1 MPTSDTCAA
10 KVIVTALAAALAAGG
25 AAAQESQLDTILA
38 RVGARIEDFYKRAQ
52 SLMCLEKVTA
62 QAITNDLSAAG
73 FARVLEYDLRVEL
86 ASIDD
91 PDGSDANFVRELRK
105 VNGRV
110 PRARDLND
118 RNSCLDPNPLTPEP
132 LSFLLRKNRAEYM
145 FTWAGFGKG
154 RDQNTIMIDYR
165 PRQVDKPAFIEDER
179 GRDDCF
185 QLSLPVERQGRVYVD
200 AQSFDV
206 VKIEQHLKSRVEVR
220 VPLKQQR
227 VKNLPDWIVVDRFD
241 WVIRYK
247 PVSFQN
253 PDETLLLPASIEQV
267 ALLRGAQ
274 SNRKTQVFS
283 DYRRFLTAGRVVK

>member
-1 MPTSDTCAA
+1 MPTTDTCAV
-10 KVIVTALAAALAAGG
+10 KVIVAAFAAALAGVG
-25 AAAQESQLDTILA
+25 AAAQDTQLDSILA
-38 RVGARIEDFYKRAQ
+38 RVGARIEEFYKRAQ

-62 QAITNDLSAAG
+62 QAITNDLSASG

-91 PDGSDANFVRELRK
+91 PDGTEANFVRELRK
-105 VNGRV
+105 INGRV
-110 PRARDLND
+110 PRPRDLND
-118 RNSCLDPNPLTPEP
+118 RHSCLDPNPLTPEP
-132 LSFLLRKNRAEYM
+132 LSFLLARNRAEYL

-154 RDQNTIMIDYR
+154 KDQNTIMIDYR
-165 PRQVDKPAFIEDER
+165 PRQVEKPEFIEDER
-179 GRDDCF
+179 GREDCF

-206 VKIEQHLKSRVEVR
+206 LKIEQHLKSRVEVR

-227 VKNLPDWIVVDRFD
+227 GKNLPDWIVVDRFD

-283 DYRRFLTAGRVVK
+283 EYRRFLTTGRVVK

>member
-1 MPTSDTCAA
+1 MIAA
-10 KVIVTALAAALAAGG
+10 IVAAVLAG
-25 AAAQESQLDTILA
+25 ASTAAQETQLDSILM
-38 RVGARIEDFYKRAQ
+38 RVGARIEEFYKRAQ

-62 QAITNDLSAAG
+62 QAISNDLSGSG

-91 PDGSDANFVRELRK
+91 PDGADANFVRELK
-105 VNGRV
+105 KINGRV
-110 PRARDLND
+110 PRPRDLND

-132 LSFLLRKNRAEYM
+132 LSFLLARNRAEYL

-154 RDQNTIMIDYR
+154 KDQNTIMIDYR
-165 PRQVDKPAFIEDER
+165 PRQVDKPEFIEDER
-179 GRDDCF
+179 GREDCF

-247 PVSFQN
+247 PVSFQD

-267 ALLRGAQ
+267 AVLRGAQ

-283 DYRRFLTAGRVVK
+283 GYRRFLTAGRVVK

>member
-1 MPTSDTCAA
+1 MPTTDTWAA
-10 KVIVTALAAALAAGG
+10 KVILAVLAAALAGG
-25 AAAQESQLDTILA
+25 SAAAQETQLDSILM
-38 RVGARIEDFYKRAQ
+38 RVGARIEEFYKRAQ

-62 QAITNDLSAAG
+62 QAISNDLSGSG

-91 PDGSDANFVRELRK
+91 PDGAEANFVRELK
-105 VNGRV
+105 KINGRV
-110 PRARDLND
+110 PRPRDLND

-132 LSFLLRKNRAEYM
+132 LSFLLARNRAEYL

-154 RDQNTIMIDYR
+154 KDQNTIMIDYR
-165 PRQVDKPAFIEDER
+165 PRQVDKPEFIEDER
-179 GRDDCF
+179 GREDCF

-247 PVSFQN
+247 PVSFQD

-267 ALLRGAQ
+267 AVLRGAL

-283 DYRRFLTAGRVVK
+283 GYRRFLTAGRVVK

>member
-1 MPTSDTCAA
+1 MPTTDTCAA
-10 KVIVTALAAALAAGG
+10 KVIVAAFAAALAGVG
-25 AAAQESQLDTILA
+25 AAAQDTQLDSILA
-38 RVGARIEDFYKRAQ
+38 RVGARIEEFYKRAQ

-62 QAITNDLSAAG
+62 QAITNDLSASG

-91 PDGSDANFVRELRK
+91 PDGTEANFVRELRK
-105 VNGRV
+105 INGRV
-110 PRARDLND
+110 PRPRDLND
-118 RNSCLDPNPLTPEP
+118 RHSCLDPNPLTPEP
-132 LSFLLRKNRAEYM
+132 LSFLLARNRAEYL

-154 RDQNTIMIDYR
+154 KDQNTIMIDYR
-165 PRQVDKPAFIEDER
+165 PRQVEKPEFIEDER
-179 GRDDCF
+179 GREDCF

-206 VKIEQHLKSRVEVR
+206 LKIEQHLKSRVEVR

-227 VKNLPDWIVVDRFD
+227 GKNLPDWIVVDRFD

-283 DYRRFLTAGRVVK
+283 EYRRFLTTGRVVK

>member
-1 MPTSDTCAA
+1 
-10 KVIVTALAAALAAGG
+10 
-25 AAAQESQLDTILA
+25 
-38 RVGARIEDFYKRAQ
+38 
-52 SLMCLEKVTA
+52 MCLEKVTA
-62 QAITNDLSAAG
+62 QAISNDLSGSG

-91 PDGSDANFVRELRK
+91 PDGAEANFVRELK
-105 VNGRV
+105 KINGRV
-110 PRARDLND
+110 PRPRDVND

-132 LSFLLRKNRAEYM
+132 LSFLLARNRAEYL

-154 RDQNTIMIDYR
+154 KDQNTIMIDYR
-165 PRQVDKPAFIEDER
+165 PRQVDKPEFIEDER
-179 GRDDCF
+179 GREDCF

-247 PVSFQN
+247 PVSFQD
-253 PDETLLLPASIEQV
+253 PDETLLLPASSEQV
-267 ALLRGAQ
+267 AVLRGAQ

-283 DYRRFLTAGRVVK
+283 GYRRFLTAGRVVK